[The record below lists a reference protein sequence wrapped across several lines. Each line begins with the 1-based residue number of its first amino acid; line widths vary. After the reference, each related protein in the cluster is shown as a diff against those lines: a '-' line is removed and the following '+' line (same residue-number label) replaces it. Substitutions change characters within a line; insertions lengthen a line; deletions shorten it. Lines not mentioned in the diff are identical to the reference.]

1 LPFCKGKNAYT
12 FLYGEEDRIK
22 MLLVRKNGALQE
34 TSWKEALNLVSS
46 KLKEAILENFGFI
59 ASYRNSN
66 EADFHN

>member
-1 LPFCKGKNAYT
+1 MP
-12 FLYGEEDRIK
+12 
-22 MLLVRKNGALQE
+22 LVRKNGALQE
-34 TSWKEALNLVSS
+34 TPWKDTLNLVSS